1 MQTKMRGVRGAITV
15 ETNEREAILSATQEL
30 LQAIITANHMDVDDV
45 ASIFFSTTNDLNGEF
60 PALAARRLGWTDTP
74 LLCTHEMNVPHGMA
88 RVIRVLVHWNTAKGI
103 KEIEHIYLR
112 RAVMLRPDKVKGA
125 TVSPLAGHDGTQ
137 DAGRNR
143 REPTTSPLRGGTQD
157 TETTG
162 GKGEAGNEERETATA
177 THPTTEKREMGNG
190 NTATHPLTPSWEGE
204 PANQTPEVT
213 IPAVVPT
220 TPSIHPIL
228 LPTNVNLPPTPLQ
241 TDAATLIL
249 NGHNGNG
256 HESPP
261 LGREAGGWVNGNG
274 HTTNGNGHTKNGH
287 SNGNGHHTDS
297 EILHTLSTNG
307 NGQQSQVS
315 GILLTEQQRGSALNQ
330 KSGSTPRK
338 GGDLMVIVV
347 MKPGATAAQIGEV
360 LKRIEAE
367 GFLVHLS
374 RSDERTIIGVIGGD
388 KPIPNRRWEALDGVE
403 KVMQVTQPFKLAS
416 REFKSEKTTIEIGNV
431 TIGGDEVVIMAGPCS
446 VESYDQ
452 IMITARAVKAAGA
465 KILRGGAFKPRSSPY
480 DFQGMGEEGLKILAE
495 ARTETGL
502 KIVTEVMSP
511 EQVDLVGK
519 YTDIFQI
526 GARNMQNYALLH
538 AVGEAQKPVLL
549 KRGIAGMVKELL
561 LCAEY
566 ILSHGNYQVM
576 LCERG
581 IRTYET
587 ATRNTFDIN
596 AIPVLQHLSHL
607 PVIADPSHGVGKS
620 EYVPAVARGA
630 LAAGADGIILEVHP
644 DPANALSDGYQ
655 SLTLE
660 GFSTLMNQMRRL
672 AEAMDRSIAPAQLEA
687 AFANGHLSAVHG

>member
-1 MQTKMRGVRGAITV
+1 MHTKMRGVRGAITV
-15 ETNEREAILSATQEL
+15 EANEREAILSATEEL
-30 LQAIITANHMDVDDV
+30 LYAIITANHMDVDDV
-45 ASIFFSTTNDLNGEF
+45 ASIIFSTTNDLNGEF

-74 LLCTHEMNVPHGMA
+74 LLCTHEMDVPHGMA
-88 RVIRVLVHWNTAKGI
+88 RVIRVLVHWNTDKGI
-103 KEIEHIYLR
+103 KEVEHIYLR
-112 RAVMLRPDKVKGA
+112 RAVLLRPDKVKGA
-125 TVSPLAGHDGTQ
+125 VVPTLAGHGVEAGRGTQ
-137 DAGRNR
+137 DAENGAN
-143 REPTTSPLRGGTQD
+143 G
-157 TETTG
+157 ET
-162 GKGEAGNEERETATA
+162 GN
-177 THPTTEKREMGNG
+177 EKRE
-190 NTATHPLTPSWEGE
+190 TEPHPLAPSQEGE
-204 PANQTPEVT
+204 PARQAHVSSPVPSGRGERGTQDAENGTKGEKRNEKWETETHPLAPSQEGGHDTPALTQVSR
-213 IPAVVPT
+213 PH
-220 TPSIHPIL
+220 IHPISI
-228 LPTNVNLPPTPLQ
+228 PSADIPPASHP
-241 TDAATLIL
+241 
-249 NGHNGNG
+249 NGQNGNG
-256 HESPP
+256 HSS
-261 LGREAGGWVNGNG
+261 
-274 HTTNGNGHTKNGH
+274 NGH
-287 SNGNGHHTDS
+287 SNGNGHHPDT
-297 EILHTLSTNG
+297 EHPITLHHLNGTNG
-307 NGQQSQVS
+307 NGRQNGIS
-315 GILLTEQQRGSALNQ
+315 GILSTENPRGPALIN
-330 KSGSTPRK
+330 KGTSVPRK

-360 LKRIEAE
+360 LKRIESE

-416 REFKSEKTTIEIGNV
+416 REFKSDKTLIEIGNV

-452 IMITARAVKAAGA
+452 MMTTARAVKAAGA

-495 ARTETGL
+495 ARAETGL

-549 KRGIAGMVKELL
+549 KRGIAGMIKELL

-587 ATRNTFDIN
+587 ATRNTFDLN
-596 AIPVLQHLSHL
+596 AIPVLQQLSHL

-620 EYVPAVARGA
+620 EYVPAVSRGA

-644 DPANALSDGYQ
+644 DPANAMSDGYQ
-655 SLTLE
+655 SLTVE
-660 GFSTLMNQMRRL
+660 GFSTLMDQMRRL
-672 AEAMDRSIAPAQLEA
+672 AAAMDRHIAPALPEP